1 MFDYLTRAETIRLC
15 IKLAV
20 QALCFLVCLVAGFM
34 CSYLVITAPFGIPD
48 SVKCAR
54 VGFLDLS
61 VIGCAGCWMYSDD
74 MLRSAA
80 FLSFKRS
87 LSLRGGGK

>member
-1 MFDYLTRAETIRLC
+1 MFDYLTRPEVVRLC
-15 IKLAV
+15 VRLAV
-20 QALCFLVCLVAGFM
+20 QAVCFLVCLVVACVCFWLM
-34 CSYLVITAPFGIPD
+34 LVAPFGIPD

-54 VGFLDLS
+54 VGFLILS
-61 VIGCAGCWMYSDD
+61 VIGCAGCWVASDD

-87 LSLRGGGK
+87 LSLRGGRK